1 VEGEAPYDFS
11 MLIPQF
17 TGSPIRYV
25 DRAGEDITGQV
36 ANPVGFVKVD
46 ATYGLSYSAS
56 ELDNREFTVYIYT
69 VNRRVKV
76 LWLHSNR
83 IARWL

>member
-1 VEGEAPYDFS
+1 MAGETPYDFA

-36 ANPVGFVKVD
+36 ANGKQ
-46 ATYGLSYSAS
+46 GG
-56 ELDNREFTVYIYT
+56 
-69 VNRRVKV
+69 
-76 LWLHSNR
+76 
-83 IARWL
+83 